1 LVNAVQVVQSRRF
14 SVNID
19 DELKTIL
26 SSFCDILEAQKMVS
40 SATQN
45 NGNNKT
51 TASLPWKSSKRS
63 RQEEDEG
70 IDVDMMMVDDDEQ
83 RFEGRTFTP
92 FKDK

>member
-1 LVNAVQVVQSRRF
+1 VNAVQVVQSRRF

-26 SSFCDILEAQKMVS
+26 SSFCDILEAQRMVE
-40 SATQN
+40 SAAHS
-45 NGNNKT
+45 NGNIQT
-51 TASLPWKSSKRS
+51 AASLPWKSSKRS